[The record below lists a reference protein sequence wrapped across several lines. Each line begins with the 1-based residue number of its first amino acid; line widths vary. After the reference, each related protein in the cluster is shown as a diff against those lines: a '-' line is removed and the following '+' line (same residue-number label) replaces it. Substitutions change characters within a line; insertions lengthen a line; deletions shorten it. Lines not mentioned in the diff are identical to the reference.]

1 MNPETQEPTTLDKLA
16 QRRDELRVQLHLA
29 RAEARDEWDQLEDKW
44 HHLHRTLEPVEEAS
58 VETLRELAA
67 AARLLME
74 EIGDG
79 YGRIRDA
86 LRERRAS

>member
-1 MNPETQEPTTLDKLA
+1 MTSEIRSTTTLDKLA
-16 QRRDELRVQLHLA
+16 QRRDELRLQLHLA
-29 RAEARDEWDQLEDKW
+29 RAEARDEWEHLEEKW

-58 VETLRELAA
+58 VETMRELAA
-67 AARLLME
+67 VARLLME

-86 LRERRAS
+86 IRQRCAS